1 MCAIYGLFLYF
12 FNPPKTL
19 LVSISAVF
27 CLLMIIFMDSANIIR
42 ELRKSINLTRKE
54 FSEQVGISIRT
65 LEDWEAERRG
75 CS

>member
-27 CLLMIIFMDSANIIR
+27 CLLMIFFIDIYCFYSD
-42 ELRKSINLTRKE
+42 KHNLHSDDDKRDK
-54 FSEQVGISIRT
+54 
-65 LEDWEAERRG
+65 
-75 CS
+75 